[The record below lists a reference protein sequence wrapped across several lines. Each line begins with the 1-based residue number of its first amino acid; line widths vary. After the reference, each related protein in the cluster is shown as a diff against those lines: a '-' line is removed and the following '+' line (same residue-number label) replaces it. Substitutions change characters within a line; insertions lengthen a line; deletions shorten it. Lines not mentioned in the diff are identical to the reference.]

1 MLTREEAKE
10 YYLKML
16 NKEIEE
22 HGEDFIFVRATK
34 IGKNTWTVGEFK
46 KAIEN
51 NINPEEYGTNPIDDL
66 LRYDEYLREH
76 GRDIKDSDSWKEL
89 MS

>member
-1 MLTREEAKE
+1 METLSSALIGTGIGLCVGCA
-10 YYLKML
+10 
-16 NKEIEE
+16 
-22 HGEDFIFVRATK
+22 FVICMRQ
-34 IGKNTWTVGEFK
+34 VK

-51 NINPEEYGTNPIDDL
+51 NINPEEYSTNPIDDL

-76 GRDIKDSDSWKEL
+76 GRDIKDSDSWKDL

>member
-34 IGKNTWTVGEFK
+34 TGKNKWTVGEFK
-46 KAIEN
+46 TAIEN
-51 NINPEEYGTNPIDDL
+51 NVNPDEYGHDPIDEL
-66 LRYDEYLREH
+66 LRYDEYLIEH

>member
-10 YYLKML
+10 YYLKLL

-22 HGEDFIFVRATK
+22 HGEDFIFVSATK

-51 NINPEEYGTNPIDDL
+51 NINPEEYSTNPIDDL

>member
-51 NINPEEYGTNPIDDL
+51 NINPEEYSTNPIDDL

-76 GRDIKDSDSWKEL
+76 GRDIKDSDSWNEL
-89 MS
+89 MQ

>member
-22 HGEDFIFVRATK
+22 NGEDFIFVRATK

-51 NINPEEYGTNPIDDL
+51 NINPEEYSTNPIDDL